1 MQTQWQSLGEQRNRS
16 QDVDRCRAKPV
27 LFLRTLL
34 LNPSAASPVL
44 RKNLLFSNR
53 LHSLSA
59 HPASRCAVSIYLLFF
74 YLLFLRLF
82 LFRRFLPLSL
92 FLSLFLSV
100 SLSLSDAHASQRI
113 KPLSLGEKVV
123 NSKIHC
129 RLFGGMSSGGAGP
142 AFGRVGSQASKDC
155 GGLKKRKR
163 RGRGFARSE
172 CSSR

>member
-1 MQTQWQSLGEQRNRS
+1 MPRETRALSPNAVTQPLRRIPCSPQEPPFLEPPPFPISSSSVAL
-16 QDVDRCRAKPV
+16 RCFYLPP
-27 LFLRTLL
+27 LL
-34 LNPSAASPVL
+34 LPSISSAFSFSPL
-44 RKNLLFSNR
+44 SS
-53 LHSLSA
+53 SLS
-59 HPASRCAVSIYLLFF
+59 
-74 YLLFLRLF
+74 
-82 LFRRFLPLSL
+82 
-92 FLSLFLSV
+92 LSLFLSV
-100 SLSLSDAHASQRI
+100 SFSLSDAHASQRI
-113 KPLSLGEKVV
+113 KLLSLGEKVV